1 MTFIDGL
8 MIFFAIIILF
18 YIIVFFLRKKGIL
31 EKYNLSLYGPFLMF
45 KTTRGINFLK
55 KLAKR
60 KRFLKSYGNFA
71 IIFCLIVMILFVIL
85 FIWNFIILL
94 GLSPEQRAS
103 IPGPEFALVLPGI
116 NPILPIEYLIYILI
130 AFAVAII
137 VHEFS
142 HGILTFVGE
151 LKIKSMGLLYLIIPI
166 GAFVEPDEEQM
177 KKTNIP
183 NRMRIYAVGPLSN
196 FVVFFI
202 CLLLFSFIFISAVQP
217 GEGLTVY
224 EVYEDSPAFDIGIR
238 KGAII
243 TEFNGTDLSSYDN
256 LNERFNQYILILNE
270 SQANTTITISYIF
283 NKQLFSKNIELT
295 DMYNYIPT
303 NSSKGKGHTGIY
315 SFVDENKNLNMLK
328 NPFSEDPMRKI
339 FYFIALPIMGYF
351 DGYNPITSP
360 FTDSYKIQGP
370 LEALPENAFWI
381 IVNLLYWIAWLN
393 LMVGLFNVLPMMPL
407 DGGFLFNDYIRFTVL
422 KVKKDLSTE
431 KLDKIVRKISLV
443 ISLIILFLIIAP
455 FIFRYI

>member
-18 YIIVFFLRKKGIL
+18 YLIVYILLKKGIL

-71 IIFCLIVMILFVIL
+71 TVFCLIVMILFVIL

-116 NPILPIEYLIYILI
+116 NPILPIDYLIYILI

-224 EVYEDSPAFDIGIR
+224 EVYDDSPAFDIGIR

-256 LNERFNQYILILNE
+256 LDERFNQYILILNE

-360 FTDSYKIQGP
+360 FTNSYKIQGP

-422 KVKKDLSTE
+422 KIKKDLSTE
-431 KLDKIVRKISLV
+431 KLDKIVRKISLI
-443 ISLIILFLIIAP
+443 ISLIILFLIISP

>member
-8 MIFFAIIILF
+8 IIFFAIIILF

-224 EVYEDSPAFDIGIR
+224 EVYDDSPAFDIGIR

-243 TEFNGTDLSSYDN
+243 TEFNGIDLSSYDN

-328 NPFSEDPMRKI
+328 NPFSEDPMRKF

-370 LEALPENAFWI
+370 LETLPENAFWI